1 METLQATADQ
11 SMEPLRAPQRSN
23 RRAIAFAT
31 VAAVAASLL
40 VVAAVSS
47 FGQGEQG
54 PIEEQST
61 TPQIA
66 QTAIPN
72 GKYYLMKMIRRQ
84 VAMKQRQAREKAEHK
99 SPLKVPILR
108 SYKQILADKMAEKH
122 PVGSKSKLKQLAEA
136 KLKKAKALLEK
147 TARMHAAGDSSKPVE
162 MLQDDGA
169 EPIELQQQAPPNY
182 QYTPLQTVPQ
192 YQAAQ
197 SMPAPAYAAAP
208 QMQMGELPMQGEV
221 PQYEAPPQQ
230 PPMYQQQQPM
240 AEPQQE
246 GYPPQALAPA
256 PAALAAIAGGA
267 VDPMAPSFVVPPTPS
282 TAYAAPCRAQ
292 FTVQA
297 LGLHQHDAIAISLE
311 SGPPGSS
318 ISTPITSNPGST
330 IFTWAPQPLQGQQT
344 QQACFQA
351 RDRTGLTRSKCIQV
365 TVSGGAG
372 CAQLLPAPQSPQQQM
387 AQQPPPQQP
396 QMAPQTQ
403 QQQKQQQPPPQMQ
416 QQQQQPPQQQQQLQ
430 KPALQ
435 MPQQP
440 PPQVQQQ
447 QQPGHPPQQQTA
459 EQAGYPPQQQ
469 QQPGYPPQQ
478 QQQGYAPQ
486 EAYPPQQPEYA
497 PPQPGYPQP
506 MYQQQPMMQQQPE
519 ESSQLEASHTD
530 CVPLFYYINSDLR
543 DHFYS
548 ANFKELEGGKLH
560 YAFFGVMTGVYA
572 TYKSGTIPV
581 YRYYNNFDHDH
592 VYTSNYKKWGKGGSY
607 RTPDGEHGY
616 TYEGVAFYIYKYARQ
631 GLKPIYVHVNPK
643 NGNKIFSMSPNQAGP
658 HSDNFK
664 LQGTIGYGG
673 CTPSKNDG
681 MNIGAPGGGAGA
693 FGGGPPPETGA
704 GGPPKQSGSP
714 IKMPGGGPPDDN
726 VGMMDIPKI

>member
-197 SMPAPAYAAAP
+197 SMPAPAYSAAP

-246 GYPPQALAPA
+246 GYPP
-256 PAALAAIAGGA
+256 
-267 VDPMAPSFVVPPTPS
+267 
-282 TAYAAPCRAQ
+282 
-292 FTVQA
+292 
-297 LGLHQHDAIAISLE
+297 
-311 SGPPGSS
+311 
-318 ISTPITSNPGST
+318 
-330 IFTWAPQPLQGQQT
+330 
-344 QQACFQA
+344 
-351 RDRTGLTRSKCIQV
+351 
-365 TVSGGAG
+365 
-372 CAQLLPAPQSPQQQM
+372 
-387 AQQPPPQQP
+387 
-396 QMAPQTQ
+396 
-403 QQQKQQQPPPQMQ
+403 
-416 QQQQQPPQQQQQLQ
+416 
-430 KPALQ
+430 
-435 MPQQP
+435 
-440 PPQVQQQ
+440 
-447 QQPGHPPQQQTA
+447 QQTA